1 MAPADHKKQI
11 TRLNR
16 IAGQIQGI
24 KKMIEEGRYCI
35 DILSQTK
42 AAGAALRQVE
52 IAILQN
58 HLSHCLKHA
67 AQAQNEEEL
76 HAKLDEI
83 MTLLQARF

>member
-1 MAPADHKKQI
+1 MAPADHKKQLA
-11 TRLNR
+11 RLNR

-24 KKMIEEGRYCI
+24 KKMIEDGRYCI

-58 HLSHCLKHA
+58 HISHCVKHA
-67 AQAQNEEEL
+67 VQTQNETEL
-76 HAKLDEI
+76 QTKLDE
-83 MTLLQARF
+83 MLTLLQARF

>member
-1 MAPADHKKQI
+1 MAHANHKQQI
-11 TRLNR
+11 ARLNR

-35 DILSQTK
+35 DILGQTK

-52 IAILQN
+52 ISILQN
-58 HLSHCLKHA
+58 HLSHCLKNA
-67 AQAQNEEEL
+67 AQAQDEADL
-76 HAKLDEI
+76 QVKLDEI